1 MLRLCLAGGTHSP
14 GNSTG
19 SPPREGYNCHD
30 YRAGERRGGKQIK
43 KKGLG
48 FPKVLRNT
56 VPKHVVIYTTN
67 ITSINTFFLVE
78 VSFHLPV
85 LTEIFC
91 AIILPPITAKPVHRQ
106 CPTVPPTATP

>member
-1 MLRLCLAGGTHSP
+1 MQSLPH
-14 GNSTG
+14 
-19 SPPREGYNCHD
+19 
-30 YRAGERRGGKQIK
+30 
-43 KKGLG
+43 
-48 FPKVLRNT
+48 
-56 VPKHVVIYTTN
+56 KHYQHYI
-67 ITSINTFFLVE
+67 FFVG

>member
-1 MLRLCLAGGTHSP
+1 MV
-14 GNSTG
+14 
-19 SPPREGYNCHD
+19 
-30 YRAGERRGGKQIK
+30 
-43 KKGLG
+43 
-48 FPKVLRNT
+48 FPKVSRNT
-56 VPKHVVIYTTN
+56 VPKHAVFTPQTLPALH
-67 ITSINTFFLVE
+67 FFVA